1 MKIRI
6 FYSNPPLRNL
16 YFHLSPTTTTTTTT
30 TVNMT
35 NPSQQYLST
44 RSSTEPYLSFEEAV
58 IQGLAPD
65 GGLYIPTEIPQLPSD
80 FLDTWKDLSFEELA
94 FNILS
99 LYISADEIPAKDLKE
114 LVQKS
119 YSTFRAKDVTP
130 LVTLNQDLNL
140 YLLELFH
147 GPTYA
152 FKDVALQFVGNLFEY
167 FLVRKNTGKAADATD
182 RDIITV
188 VGATSG
194 DTGSAAIYG
203 LRNKKDV
210 SVFILYPNGRV
221 SPIQEA
227 QMTSVLDPNVHTISV
242 TGTFDDCQDLV
253 KQIFG
258 DKEFNDS
265 YHVGAVNSINWA
277 RILAQ
282 ITYYFYSFFTLAKSV
297 PGGPKALAKK
307 INFVVPTGNFGDIL
321 AGFYAKKMGLPT
333 NKLVIATNSNDILD
347 RFVKSGSYSKSASE
361 SAAPVVHA
369 TLSPAMDILVSSNF
383 ERFLWY
389 LARENVAA
397 TNAEAGSTVN
407 QWMNDLKTLGAFKVP
422 QSVLN
427 AAQAHFS
434 SERASDQQTADTIK
448 QVYKEIAPK
457 YILDPHS
464 AVAVAAALRCIK
476 KTSQASSSS
485 SEKENEHFVALST
498 AHPAKFADAVD
509 LALKGIEGYSFE
521 NDVLPQEFKE
531 MAVKEKKHLYADKA
545 DLELIKSII
554 VEELKKEKAN

>member
-1 MKIRI
+1 MS
-6 FYSNPPLRNL
+6 Y
-16 YFHLSPTTTTTTTT
+16 T
-30 TVNMT
+30 
-35 NPSQQYLST
+35 PSQQYLST
-44 RSSTEPYLSFEEAV
+44 RSSTEPYLNFEEAV

-65 GGLYIPTEIPQLPSD
+65 GGLYIPTEVPTLPED
-80 FLDTWKDLSFEELA
+80 FLDTWKDLSFQELA

-99 LYISADEIPAKDLKE
+99 LYISSSEIPSADLKV
-114 LVQKS
+114 LVEKS
-119 YSTFRAKDVTP
+119 YSTFRAEDITP
-130 LVTLNQDLNL
+130 LTTLNQDLGL

-167 FLVRKNTGKAADATD
+167 FLTRKNAGKAEDAAD
-182 RDIITV
+182 RDTITV

-258 DKEFNDS
+258 DKAFNDK

-282 ITYYFYSFFTLAKSV
+282 ITYYFQSFFTLARSV
-297 PGGPKALAKK
+297 PGGPKALASK

-321 AGFYAKKMGLPT
+321 AGFYAKKMGLPV
-333 NKLVIATNSNDILD
+333 NQLVIATNSNDILD
-347 RFVKSGSYSKSASE
+347 RFVKSGSYSKSASVSSE
-361 SAAPVVHA
+361 AVVHA

-389 LARENVAA
+389 LARENLASSNV
-397 TNAEAGSTVN
+397 EAGSIVN
-407 QWMNDLKTLGAFKVP
+407 KWMSDLKTVGSFSVP
-422 QSVLN
+422 EHALQ
-427 AAQAHFS
+427 AARAQFA
-434 SERASDQQTADTIK
+434 SERASDEETTETIK
-448 QVYKEIAPK
+448 KVYNEVSPK

-464 AVAVAAALRCIK
+464 SVAVTAALRCIHN
-476 KTSQASSSS
+476 QPNGEAQ
-485 SEKENEHFVALST
+485 HFVALST

-509 LALKGIEGYSFE
+509 LALKGTDGYSFE
-521 NDVLPQEFKE
+521 DDVLPQEFKD
-531 MAVKEKKHLYADKA
+531 MATKEKKHLYAEKA

-554 VEELKKEKAN
+554 VEEIAKEKAF